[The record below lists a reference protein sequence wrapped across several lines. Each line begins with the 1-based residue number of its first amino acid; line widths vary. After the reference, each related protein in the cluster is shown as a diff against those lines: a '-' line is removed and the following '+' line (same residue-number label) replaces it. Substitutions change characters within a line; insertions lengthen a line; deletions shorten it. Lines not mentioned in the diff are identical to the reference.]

1 VAQSAEGPDD
11 FESGRADPNYSGQK
25 GSSKA
30 GGQENTSSRSKIA
43 KICSTTE
50 KRFQRSCGRTQ
61 DHQVGTAQDQ
71 RGREHAFVASLIWGT
86 RQAGNGLREG
96 GTVGGVMPVVKEFAE
111 GDFFTQL
118 WLGPE
123 ETKSEKSARRQ
134 VLL

>member
-1 VAQSAEGPDD
+1 
-11 FESGRADPNYSGQK
+11 
-25 GSSKA
+25 
-30 GGQENTSSRSKIA
+30 
-43 KICSTTE
+43 
-50 KRFQRSCGRTQ
+50 
-61 DHQVGTAQDQ
+61 
-71 RGREHAFVASLIWGT
+71 VASLIWGT